1 MPALTQKEQTDLLY
15 CPIIWNTLT
24 NMELGTHVI
33 KPQDFLKMVTA
44 ECNIAN
50 LSPISLAKIGRIIA
64 KGYHR
69 WITKHNGIYTFHL
82 TESSIKTL
90 TEHLLTAKQIE
101 QVPAKFKKEGLI

>member
-1 MPALTQKEQTDLLY
+1 MPSKLTQKEQTDLLY

-44 ECNIAN
+44 ECKIAK
-50 LSPISLAKIGRIIA
+50 LSPLTLGKIGRIIS
-64 KGYHR
+64 KGYYR
-69 WITKHNGIYTFHL
+69 WLTKRNGIYTFHL

-90 TEHLLTAKQIE
+90 TEHLLTPEQIK
-101 QVPAKFKKEGLI
+101 QVPAKFKKGE